1 MIVKKLLGVIW
12 WSVTPVNTVTPVNK
26 RDKIKYDYPEFD

>member
-12 WSVTPVNTVTPVNK
+12 WSVTPVNK